1 MPRLVYFDCPSG
13 AAGDMIMGALVDA
26 GAPFETLRDEL
37 GKLRLPGWR
46 LARREVRKGAF
57 RATKVDVEIDH
68 HVHHHHRGLDDI
80 VAILDASAL
89 AAGVTARARRIFTR
103 LAEAEARVHGTT
115 PAEVRFH
122 DVGAVDAIVDVTG
135 GVLALDLLGIDEVH
149 VSALALG
156 SGLVDGPH
164 GTIPVPGPG
173 TAELV
178 RGFPVV
184 DTGVRAELLTPTGAA
199 ILTTLAASAGRMP
212 AMTVTAVGYG
222 AGTRDFDVPNVLR
235 CFVGE
240 GAGAAAGVETIAQV
254 ETTIDDMSP
263 QLYEPLLDR
272 LFEAG
277 ALDVFLTPVVMK
289 KSRPGVVVTAL
300 CPPGLVSTL
309 SRVLFEE
316 SSTIGVRWSEW
327 RRQRL
332 ERETV
337 TLTTAYGAIPFKVSR
352 LDGRVVTVT
361 PEFSEVA
368 RIAREKSLPVREVLD
383 QARADGRRQLAE
395 GRP

>member
-1 MPRLVYFDCPSG
+1 MGRLAYFDCSSG

-26 GAPFETLRDEL
+26 GAPFETLEAEL

-46 LARREVRKGAF
+46 LGYREVRKGAF
-57 RATKVDVEIDH
+57 RATKIDVEIDH
-68 HVHHHHRGLDDI
+68 RAHHRHRGLADI
-80 VAILDASAL
+80 LAILGSSTL
-89 AAGVTARARRIFTR
+89 APAVKDRAGRIFTR

-115 PAEVRFH
+115 PAEVQFH
-122 DVGAVDAIVDVTG
+122 DVGAVDAIIDVTG
-135 GVLALDLLGIDEVH
+135 GVIALDLLGIDEVH
-149 VSALALG
+149 VSPLALG
-156 SGLVDGPH
+156 SGFVDGPH
-164 GTIPVPGPG
+164 GKIPVPGPG

-184 DTGVRAELLTPTGAA
+184 GTGVRAELLTPTGAA
-199 ILTTLAASAGRMP
+199 ILTTLAARAGRMP
-212 AMTVTAVGYG
+212 AMTLTAVGYG
-222 AGTRDFDVPNVLR
+222 AGTRDLEIPNVVR
-235 CFVGE
+235 CFVGDD
-240 GAGAAAGVETIAQV
+240 GGAAGVETIAQV

-263 QLYEPLLDR
+263 QLYEPLMER
-272 LFEAG
+272 LFEVG

-300 CPPGLVSTL
+300 CPPDLVGAL
-309 SRVLFEE
+309 ARVLFEE

-332 ERETV
+332 EREMV
-337 TLTTAYGAIPFKVSR
+337 TLTTAYGAIAFKVSR

-383 QARADGRRQLAE
+383 QARAAGRRQLEA
-395 GRP
+395 